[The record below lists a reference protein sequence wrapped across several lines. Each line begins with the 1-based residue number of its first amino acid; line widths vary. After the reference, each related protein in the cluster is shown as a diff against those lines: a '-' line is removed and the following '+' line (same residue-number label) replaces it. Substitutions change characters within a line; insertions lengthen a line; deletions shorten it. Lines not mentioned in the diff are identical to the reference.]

1 MVKAL
6 IEQVSGLQEDVA
18 FLDSQIDDL
27 GGTKANKAD
36 IAEEVATKK
45 LRADTATV
53 GEGTVNRLH
62 SSEVDTNS
70 LHATETITNRL
81 EVNGSADIANL
92 KAERATITDAGTVN
106 LTATRVVALEKIE
119 VKEPGEGVQAN
130 VVLDRDTIK
139 APNVVADKVVAKVGE
154 VTSVKSQNTSTDSLE
169 VTGKTTVKDLDITG
183 QITGLNNVD
192 IDAKSIVT
200 PIIEAD
206 EVVAG
211 NIHTS
216 MDNKLHPTPGLD
228 NNDYYIITLPTF
240 TGNMVLNWVDGG
252 GNTIWSAT
260 ATGNGEDYGFTWSTV
275 SKDAIVVTDLYQYD
289 KHLYIKTNVNGDLAY
304 SYHTTEKLGEI
315 GIGFNGVA
323 GWTNPESLDDLTD
336 GNHRHECTTMDGTVI
351 FGLSYLPGF
360 TTFVDRYEIGELL
373 IDGENIVNTQ
383 TVKGSIDESLAYRV
397 TQHTYD
403 YSESAF
409 SGRFYEVA
417 PFMKSDQ
424 IPDGAK
430 LIYNDNGTLRF
441 TSSLPPYSGLQF
453 GSPESVASYKGWFN
467 SIEWMPETVPLAD
480 FEYSVPSI
488 KVGKKR
494 EVATQEVQ
502 SFADHK
508 GEAVDTLLD
517 RKAAENASDIISE
530 RTRAQGVETT
540 LQSNIDGERVRAEGA
555 ESTLQ
560 SNIDG
565 ERVRAEGAESTLQ
578 SNIDAERVRAQ
589 GVEATKQDNLVSGT
603 NIKTVN
609 GQDILGSGNMKID
622 TIPTGG
628 TKGQVLTSNGDGTTS
643 WKTPSSESGFVPPVG
658 MAIELRSDIDPNYT
672 LIGTWVE
679 I

>member
-1 MVKAL
+1 MTINQRNCSGDSRMVKAL

-18 FLDSQIDDL
+18 FLDNQIDDL

-45 LRADTATV
+45 LRADNATV
-53 GEGTVNRLH
+53 GEGTVNQLH
-62 SSEVDTNS
+62 SSEVDTNG

-92 KAERATITDAGTVN
+92 KADYATITDAGTVN

-119 VKEPGEGVQAN
+119 VKEPGEGVQAD

-139 APNVVADKVVAKVGE
+139 APNVMANKVVAKVGE
-154 VTSVKSQNTSTDSLE
+154 VTSVKSGNTVTDSLE

-183 QITGLNNVD
+183 EITGLNNVD

-211 NIHTS
+211 SIYTS

-240 TGNMVLNWVDGG
+240 TGNIVLNWVDGS
-252 GNTIWSAT
+252 GNTIWSGT

-275 SKDAIVVTDLYQYD
+275 SKDAIVVTNLYQYD

-336 GNHRHECTTMDGTVI
+336 EKYKHRCYELEGTVI
-351 FGLSYLPGF
+351 FGSSYLPGF
-360 TTFVDRYEIGELL
+360 NVQLGTIETNKIIIE
-373 IDGENIVNTQ
+373 GENLVNKHT
-383 TVKGSIDESLAYRV
+383 TTGHIDENLIFRA
-397 TQHTYD
+397 TQHTFD

-409 SGRFYEVA
+409 NGLFYEVTS
-417 PFMKSDQ
+417 FMESDQ
-424 IPDGAK
+424 IPEGAK
-430 LIYNDNGTLRF
+430 LIYNDNGTLKF
-441 TSSLPPYSGLQF
+441 TTSLPPYSGLQF
-453 GSPESVASYKGWFN
+453 GSPEIVAANKEWFDG
-467 SIEWMPETVPLAD
+467 IEWMPETVALAD
-480 FEYSVPSI
+480 FTYSTPTI
-488 KVGKKR
+488 KVGNDR

-502 SFADHK
+502 SF
-508 GEAVDTLLD
+508 VDYRENATDALLD
-517 RKAAENASDIISE
+517 SRSAENA
-530 RTRAQGVETT
+530 AKLKTT
-540 LQSNIDGERVRAEGA
+540 

-560 SNIDG
+560 ASIEAET
-565 ERVRAEGAESTLQ
+565 ERATT
-578 SNIDAERVRAQ
+578 
-589 GVEATKQDNLVSGT
+589 VEANLNEHKQDNLVSGT

-609 GQDILGSGNMKID
+609 GQDILGSGNLEID

-628 TKGQVLTSNGDGTTS
+628 TEGQVLTSNGDGTVS
-643 WKTPSSESGFVPPVG
+643 WKTSSGSGSGSDFVPPVG
-658 MAIELRSDIDPNYT
+658 MVVELDESLNPNGLFTGEWIELQENK
-672 LIGTWVE
+672 
-679 I
+679 

>member
-1 MVKAL
+1 MTINQRNCGSDSRMVKAL
-6 IEQVSGLQEDVA
+6 LEQVSGLQEDVA
-18 FLDSQIDDL
+18 VLDSQIDDL

-45 LRADTATV
+45 LTADTATV

-92 KAERATITDAGTVN
+92 KADYATITDAGTVN

-183 QITGLNNVD
+183 EITGLNNVD

-336 GNHRHECTTMDGTVI
+336 EKHKHRCYELDGTVI
-351 FGLSYLPGF
+351 FGSSYLPGF
-360 TTFVDRYEIGELL
+360 NVQLGAIETDKVVIEGEDLVNKHTT
-373 IDGENIVNTQ
+373 T
-383 TVKGSIDESLAYRV
+383 GSIDENLIFRA
-397 TQHTYD
+397 TQHTFD
-403 YSESAF
+403 YSKSAF
-409 SGRFYEVA
+409 NGLFYEVTS
-417 PFMKSDQ
+417 FMESDQ
-424 IPDGAK
+424 IPEGAK

-441 TSSLPPYSGLQF
+441 TSSLPPHSGLQF
-453 GSPESVASYKGWFN
+453 GSPESVASYREWFN

-488 KVGKKR
+488 KAGKKR

-540 LQSNIDGERVRAEGA
+540 LQSNIDAERVRAEGA
-555 ESTLQ
+555 E
-560 SNIDG
+560 
-565 ERVRAEGAESTLQ
+565 EK
-578 SNIDAERVRAQ
+578 
-589 GVEATKQDNLVSGT
+589 KQDKLVSGT

-609 GQDILGSGNMKID
+609 GQDILGSGNLDID
-622 TIPTGG
+622 TLPEGG
-628 TKGQVLTSNGDGTTS
+628 EAGQVLKSKGDGTAEWGWS
-643 WKTPSSESGFVPPVG
+643 FVPPVG
-658 MAIELRSDIDPNYT
+658 MVVELESGLNPN
-672 LIGTWVE
+672 GMFPGEWVE
-679 I
+679 M

>member
-240 TGNMVLNWVDGG
+240 TGNMVLNWVDGS

-453 GSPESVASYKGWFN
+453 GSHESVASYKGWFN

-530 RTRAQGVETT
+530 RTRAQGVET
-540 LQSNIDGERVRAEGA
+540 
-555 ESTLQ
+555 TLQ

>member
-6 IEQVSGLQEDVA
+6 LEQVSGLQEDVA
-18 FLDSQIDDL
+18 VLDSQIDDL

-36 IAEEVATKK
+36 IAVSVSTKK
-45 LRADTATV
+45 LTADTATV

-62 SSEVDTNS
+62 SSEVDTNG

-81 EVNGSADIANL
+81 EVNGSADIASL
-92 KAERATITDAGTVN
+92 SADA
-106 LTATRVVALEKIE
+106 LTAKDLGTTNLNASRIKAVEKIE
-119 VKEPGEGVQAN
+119 VGEGVAISG
-130 VVLDRDTIK
+130 DTVK
-139 APNVVADKVVAKVGE
+139 APMVEASKAKASQAE
-154 VTSVKSQNTSTDSLE
+154 LSSVKSENT
-169 VTGKTTVKDLDITG
+169 VTGKLDVSGKTTVRDLDITG
-183 QITGLNNVD
+183 EITGLNNVD

-200 PIIEAD
+200 PIIEAN

-211 NIHTS
+211 SIYTS
-216 MDNKLHPTPGLD
+216 IDNRLHPTPGLD
-228 NNDYYIITLPTF
+228 NNDYYIITLPPF
-240 TGNMVLNWVDGG
+240 TGNMVLGWVDRD
-252 GNTIWSAT
+252 GNTVWSASV
-260 ATGNGEDYGFTWSTV
+260 TGNGEDYGFTWSTASGDSIKV
-275 SKDAIVVTDLYQYD
+275 AKLYQYNRR
-289 KHLYIKTNVNGDLAY
+289 LYIKTTVNGDLEY
-304 SYHTTEKLGEI
+304 SYHATEKLGEI

-323 GWTNPESLDDLTD
+323 GWTNPESLDDLAD
-336 GNHRHECTTMDGTVI
+336 VNNIHECTTMDGTVT

-360 TTFVDRYEIGELL
+360 TTFVDRYEIDELL
-373 IDGENIVNTQ
+373 IDGENIVSNQ

-417 PFMKSDQ
+417 PFMESDQ
-424 IPDGAK
+424 IPEGAK

-453 GSPESVASYKGWFN
+453 GSPESVASYREWFN

-488 KVGKKR
+488 KAGKKR

-517 RKAAENASDIISE
+517 RKTAENASDIISE

-540 LQSNIDGERVRAEGA
+540 LQS
-555 ESTLQ
+555 S
-560 SNIDG
+560 IDG

-578 SNIDAERVRAQ
+578 SNIDAERVRAE
-589 GVEATKQDNLVSGT
+589 GVEETKQDNLVSGT

-609 GQDILGSGNMKID
+609 GQDILGSGNLHLD

-628 TKGQVLTSNGDGTTS
+628 TDGQVLTSKGDGTTV
-643 WKTPSSESGFVPPVG
+643 WKAPSQSFYLPIG
-658 MAIELRSDIDPNYT
+658 MIIELDNDINPNG
-672 LIGTWVE
+672 LFAGTWDE
-679 I
+679 YKENE

>member
-1 MVKAL
+1 MTINQRNCSGDSRMVKAL

-18 FLDSQIDDL
+18 FLDNQIDDL

-70 LHATETITNRL
+70 LHATETVTNHL

-119 VKEPGEGVQAN
+119 VKEPGEGVQVN

-154 VTSVKSQNTSTDSLE
+154 VTNVKSQNTSTDNLE

-211 NIHTS
+211 SIYTS

-240 TGNMVLNWVDGG
+240 TGNIVLDWVDGS
-252 GNTIWSAT
+252 GNTIWSGT

-336 GNHRHECTTMDGTVI
+336 EKYKHRCTVLDGTVI
-351 FGLSYLPGF
+351 FGSSYLPGF
-360 TTFVDRYEIGELL
+360 IIDLENPTFESIE
-373 IDGENIVNTQ
+373 
-383 TVKGSIDESLAYRV
+383 VKKLRV
-397 TQHTYD
+397 TDSLEINPTTIKWD
-403 YSESAF
+403 D
-409 SGRFYEVA
+409 VDV
-417 PFMKSDQ
+417 KVC
-424 IPDGAK
+424 
-430 LIYNDNGTLRF
+430 NDF
-441 TSSLPPYSGLQF
+441 TTD
-453 GSPESVASYKGWFN
+453 W
-467 SIEWMPETVPLAD
+467 
-480 FEYSVPSI
+480 
-488 KVGKKR
+488 
-494 EVATQEVQ
+494 
-502 SFADHK
+502 
-508 GEAVDTLLD
+508 
-517 RKAAENASDIISE
+517 
-530 RTRAQGVETT
+530 
-540 LQSNIDGERVRAEGA
+540 
-555 ESTLQ
+555 
-560 SNIDG
+560 
-565 ERVRAEGAESTLQ
+565 
-578 SNIDAERVRAQ
+578 
-589 GVEATKQDNLVSGT
+589 
-603 NIKTVN
+603 
-609 GQDILGSGNMKID
+609 IL
-622 TIPTGG
+622 
-628 TKGQVLTSNGDGTTS
+628 
-643 WKTPSSESGFVPPVG
+643 
-658 MAIELRSDIDPNYT
+658 
-672 LIGTWVE
+672 
-679 I
+679 

>member
-1 MVKAL
+1 MTINQRNCGSDSRMVKAL
-6 IEQVSGLQEDVA
+6 LEQVSGLQEDVA
-18 FLDSQIDDL
+18 FLDNQIDDL

-62 SSEVDTNS
+62 SSEVDTND
-70 LHATETITNRL
+70 LHATETLTNRL

-92 KAERATITDAGTVN
+92 SADALTAKDLVATN
-106 LTATRVVALEKIE
+106 LTATRIKAVEKIE
-119 VKEPGEGVQAN
+119 VGSGVA
-130 VVLDRDTIK
+130 VSGDTVK
-139 APNVVADKVVAKVGE
+139 APMVEANKVTAKVGE
-154 VTSVKSQNTSTDSLE
+154 VTSVRSESTATGKLDVS
-169 VTGKTTVKDLDITG
+169 GKTTVKDLDITG
-183 QITGLNNVD
+183 EITGLNNVD

-200 PIIEAD
+200 PIIEAN

-211 NIHTS
+211 SIYTS

-240 TGNMVLNWVDGG
+240 TGNIVLNWVDRD
-252 GNTIWSAT
+252 GNTVWSASV
-260 ATGNGEDYGFTWSTV
+260 TGNGEDYGFTWSTV
-275 SKDAIVVTDLYQYD
+275 SRDAIVVTDLYQYNR
-289 KHLYIKTNVNGDLAY
+289 HLYIKTNVNGDLAY

-323 GWTNPESLDDLTD
+323 GWTNPESLEDLT
-336 GNHRHECTTMDGTVI
+336 GWKYKHRCIVLDGTVI
-351 FGLSYLPGF
+351 FGSSYLPGF
-360 TTFVDRYEIGELL
+360 SVQFEAIETDRVVIE
-373 IDGENIVNTQ
+373 GENLVNKHT
-383 TVKGSIDESLAYRV
+383 TTGHIDESLAYRV

-417 PFMKSDQ
+417 PFMESDQ
-424 IPDGAK
+424 IPEGAK

-453 GSPESVASYKGWFN
+453 GSPESVASYREWFN
-467 SIEWMPETVPLAD
+467 SIEWMPETVPLVD
-480 FEYSVPSI
+480 FEYSVPTI
-488 KVGKKR
+488 RAGKKR

-508 GEAVDTLLD
+508 GEAVDSLLD
-517 RKAAENASDIISE
+517 RKTAENASDILAE
-530 RTRAQGVETT
+530 RA
-540 LQSNIDGERVRAEGA
+540 
-555 ESTLQ
+555 
-560 SNIDG
+560 
-565 ERVRAEGAESTLQ
+565 RAEGAESTLQ
-578 SNIDAERVRAQ
+578 SNIDAERVRAE

-609 GQDILGSGNMKID
+609 GQGILGSGNLKID

-628 TKGQVLTSNGDGTTS
+628 TKGQVLKSKGDGTTEWGWS
-643 WKTPSSESGFVPPVG
+643 FVPPVG
-658 MAIELRSDIDPNYT
+658 MVVELESGLNPN
-672 LIGTWVE
+672 GMFPGEWVE
-679 I
+679 M